1 MSDIT
6 VRRVLSVLGFKVDDA
21 KLKAANK
28 ELDKTKRDTEAA
40 EKAARQLEGSFGKAV
55 SAAELGFG
63 KTARVAK
70 SIGIEAKKAQADVE
84 GIGKKFD
91 RLNQFLGAGAF
102 TGLALGAARF
112 IGDAATRIGE
122 LDAAASA
129 LPFSID
135 AARKATHGLVNDF
148 ELTTAGAD
156 AVRAGLVSTGSEFG
170 TFSQDVARLAS
181 KAGDDVGTAVG
192 RMAAELKNGSTALL
206 EQYGV
211 TVDAKG
217 ATASYAAAQGKL
229 VEDLTDVEKK
239 QVIVAEGMR
248 RLHERAAELGHTLET
263 AGAQVQRT
271 SVKLANLGDSMKRFV
286 VNDVGATITAAEN
299 LGTAIGDGLH
309 DAMRSL
315 EEPMQN
321 LEQRLQ
327 GIQVEMKGVGS
338 TTIDT
343 IARLSLGSEALEEFF
358 RTGKLARR
366 KWGGE
371 TSGLEAAREA
381 RDREEAARW
390 AAAPR
395 TANLLDEN
403 GNVIGTYRDTSAEAY
418 QMSEAELRA
427 MKRFEQEQRA
437 HEEEA
442 AYQRLFGG
450 MGPEPATKKGGG
462 KGAAPPPY
470 QLRTLADIS
479 EATGSR
485 NAESMVRGIL
495 EFRKPEKRKATR
507 EEQLLGLITSGQV
520 AGVGVGPAGGAAQ
533 GLGTRI
539 INIDARITADI
550 DVVAP
555 EGLVG
560 TGEVEGRRV
569 AQTLGRDIAEQL
581 DPYFSQQA
589 IIVRKAV
596 EG

>member
-28 ELDKTKRDTEAA
+28 EVDKTKREVAA
-40 EKAARQLEGSFGKAV
+40 TDKAVKQLEGEFGKVASAAEIGFGKASRAAKTLGGAVDKAASQTSKVDALNKSFGK
-55 SAAELGFG
+55 L
-63 KTARVAK
+63 T
-70 SIGIEAKKAQADVE
+70 
-84 GIGKKFD
+84 
-91 RLNQFLGAGAF
+91 QFLGAGAF
-102 TGLALGAARF
+102 TGLAVGAAGF
-112 IGDAATRIGE
+112 VGDAADRVNE
-122 LDAAASA
+122 LDAAAAA
-129 LPFSID
+129 LPFTID
-135 AARKATHGLVNDF
+135 AARAATRDLVSDF
-148 ELTTAGAD
+148 DLTTAGA
-156 AVRAGLVSTGSEFG
+156 AAFRAEIVTSGEEFG
-170 TFSQDVARLAS
+170 TFSRDVARLAAAS
-181 KAGDDVGTAVG
+181 GDQVATAVG
-192 RMAAELKNGSTALL
+192 RMVDELKNGSTALL

-211 TVDAKG
+211 TVDAEG
-217 ATASYAAAQGKL
+217 AIESYARAHGRL
-229 VEDLTDVEKK
+229 VEDLTDSEKK
-239 QVIVAEGMR
+239 QAVVAEAMR
-248 RLHERAAELGHTLET
+248 LLHERAEGLGNTLDT
-263 AGAQVQRT
+263 LGSKVQRAQT
-271 SVKLANLGDSMKRFV
+271 KLTNLGDSIKRGV
-286 VNDVGATITAAEN
+286 VVAAGEAVGALES
-299 LGTAIGDGLH
+299 LGTTIGETLYSAVESFTDTPL
-309 DAMRSL
+309 
-315 EEPMQN
+315 QN

-327 GIQVEMKGVGS
+327 GIQVEMKGVG
-338 TTIDT
+338 TAAVDT
-343 IARLSLGSEALEEFF
+343 IAQLALGSEALDDYF
-358 RTGKLARR
+358 RTQNLARGKAAR
-366 KWGGE
+366 DAAVQEKRDAD
-371 TSGLEAAREA
+371 AAREA
-381 RDREEAARW
+381 AAREL
-390 AAAPR
+390 AA
-395 TANLLDEN
+395 NKGVE
-403 GNVIGTYRDTSAEAY
+403 VY
-418 QMSEAELRA
+418 QMTDAELRA

-470 QLRTLADIS
+470 QLRTLADIA

-560 TGEVEGRRV
+560 AGEVEGRRV